1 MGVILF
7 SQNLLDFT
15 VDLKGEG
22 CYNSGGILKGDEILE
37 KLTDR
42 RKVSAITW
50 LFMIVYMVSYIT
62 RTNYGAVISEMEKVT
77 DISKSQLSWALVGSF
92 ITYGAGQVISGIL
105 GDKFSP
111 KRLISAGLLL
121 TVCMNLILP
130 FCYNEYSMT
139 VVWCVNGLA
148 QSFMWPPMVK
158 IMTDLLTDEDYN
170 NTVVKV
176 AWGSSFGTIAVYL
189 ISPLLIKLAG
199 WKSVFFF
206 ASACGALMLTVFN
219 RFCPD
224 IKGKKT
230 VKKSEKALGGVKIL
244 FAPFMIGIM
253 LSIVFQ
259 GMLRDG
265 VTTWMPSYI
274 SETYNMSNIIAILT
288 GVVLPIF
295 AIFCFQAAK
304 KLYVKK
310 FNNPVLCGG
319 LIFAIGAVSA
329 AGLVFTTGKS
339 AVFSIVFSAILTGCM
354 HGANLMLVSMVPHF
368 FEKFGNVS
376 TVSGVVNSC
385 TYIGSAISTYGIAF
399 ISENFGWNYSL
410 IIWLCV
416 AVIGTA
422 ITFICVKPW
431 RKKMMD

>member
-1 MGVILF
+1 M
-7 SQNLLDFT
+7 
-15 VDLKGEG
+15 
-22 CYNSGGILKGDEILE
+22 E
-37 KLTDR
+37 KITDK
-42 RKVSAITW
+42 RKVSAIAW
-50 LFMIVYMVSYIT
+50 LFTIVYMVSYIT

-77 DISKSQLSWALVGSF
+77 DISKSHLSWALVGSF

-111 KRLISAGLLL
+111 KRLISAGLIL
-121 TVCMNLILP
+121 TISMNLILP
-130 FCYNEYSMT
+130 FCHNEYSMT
-139 VVWCVNGLA
+139 AVWCVNGFA
-148 QSFMWPPMVK
+148 QAFMWPPMVK

-170 NTVVKV
+170 NAVVKV

-199 WKSVFFF
+199 WKTIFFF
-206 ASACGALMLTVFN
+206 AAVCGGIMLIVFN
-219 RFCPD
+219 RFCPAVS
-224 IKGKKT
+224 GKKA
-230 VKKSEKALGGVKIL
+230 VKKASKEAGGVKML
-244 FAPFMIGIM
+244 FAPFMLGIM
-253 LSIVFQ
+253 FSIVLQ

-304 KLYVKK
+304 KLYVKR

-319 LIFAIGAVSA
+319 LIFAVGAVSA
-329 AGLVFTTGKS
+329 AGLVLTTGKS
-339 AVFSIVFSAILTGCM
+339 AVFSILFSAVLTGCM
-354 HGANLMLVSMVPHF
+354 HGTNLMLVSMVPHF

-399 ISENFGWNYSL
+399 VAENFGWNYSL
-410 IIWLCV
+410 IIWLAV
-416 AVIGTA
+416 AVIGTLV
-422 ITFICVKPW
+422 TLICVKPW
-431 RKKMMD
+431 KKKMMD